1 MRKYKQSVKIYD
13 KNHTVRILIIT
24 ANTPDGLEFERKY
37 LMEEE
42 KNNCEVIIFGKIQV
56 VTTQDIQLGYSYVR
70 FTEVTNSY
78 LDKNEYS
85 DGEIGELVNKIKEI
99 ND

>member
-1 MRKYKQSVKIYD
+1 MTNYKQSVKIYD
-13 KNHTVRILIIT
+13 KNHTVRMLVIT

-37 LMEEE
+37 LMEKE
-42 KNNCEVIIFGKIQV
+42 KDNCEVIIFGRVQL

-78 LDKNEYS
+78 LDKDEYS
-85 DGEIGELVNKIKEI
+85 DGEIGEVVNKTKDI
-99 ND
+99 NG